1 MTKDEINLVLDA
13 VLIGFKAERFMTDAD
28 YALQDKAMLI
38 LQEALASEAIEQLA
52 QQALNKMAENA
63 RELGLDYE
71 PDIPFGD
78 NNPGLPWDEVPQAF
92 NDWWN
97 ADYDPTGNPF
107 EKDTHAYWAWA
118 GWKAAEQPAQHE
130 QPMPVAFWPDALTA
144 QDPETLEYILGWN
157 DCRQLMMEML
167 KREIK

>member
-1 MTKDEINLVLDA
+1 MTK
-13 VLIGFKAERFMTDAD
+13 
-28 YALQDKAMLI
+28 
-38 LQEALASEAIEQLA
+38 EALDHIANGGKMIEQPEQYFADDIEWEEDALAQPA

-107 EKDTHAYWAWA
+107 GKDTHAYWAWA
-118 GWKAAEQPAQHE
+118 GWKAAEQPAQRK
-130 QPMPVAFWPDALTA
+130 PLTHDQRFDLLTKFEPHKNKWEA
-144 QDPETLEYILGWN
+144 PAILIDMVEAAHG
-157 DCRQLMMEML
+157 
-167 KREIK
+167 IKENT